1 MHQMSTN
8 KVSVAGIDRYLAGLQ
23 QEVRRSAR
31 RLLLVRVV
39 YFGGLASLGVLLAIL
54 VWFAA
59 LPIVIGVV
67 FFTWVFYRGAVA
79 RHALVQ
85 RREAFLGALLRRL
98 RDDLAP
104 TEKLRVDYQVQPLD
118 ALLHA
123 VRSTKTS
130 AGNLK
135 TYYRHRWLRV
145 RGTLADGTRFRMR
158 LQRAAKSKRGE
169 VLREQSAMI
178 LEVRPPAGS
187 YRGSLVTAVTEAGE
201 ALPWGAG
208 EVTMK
213 PSRDRLVFRVL
224 TRESDMIEHVYQA
237 LRHAVALYRGRPPKR
252 AR

>member
-1 MHQMSTN
+1 MSWTHTN

-31 RLLLVRVV
+31 RLLLVRLA
-39 YFGGLASLGVLLAIL
+39 YFLGLAGLGVLLAIL
-54 VWFAA
+54 FWLAA
-59 LPIVIGVV
+59 LTIVIGVV

-79 RHALVQ
+79 RHVLVQ

-104 TEKLRVDYQVQPLD
+104 TEKLRVQYQVQPLD
-118 ALLHA
+118 GLVHA
-123 VRSTKTS
+123 VKSTKTA

-145 RGTLADGTRFRMR
+145 RGTLADETRFRMR
-158 LQRAAKSKRGE
+158 LESAAKSKRGE
-169 VLREQSAMI
+169 VLREQSTMI

-201 ALPWGAG
+201 TLPWGAG

-213 PSRDRLVFRVL
+213 PSRDRLVFRVR
-224 TRESDMIEHVYQA
+224 TRESDMIDHVCQA
-237 LRHAVALYRGRPPKR
+237 LQYTVTLYRGRPPKR